1 MNEKTLEL
9 LLKKCSNIRKI
20 NLKTDVNRD
29 LLSLFSQY
37 CPNIKSL
44 TLNGQ
49 KDDKCVDFFL
59 KYGHKLEEL
68 VIYGDL
74 KGIKKYLKLCLNL
87 KIFKANNHSLVFNE
101 DKEFLPKLEYFEKI
115 NSGYNYYIC
124 ANEINQLKIF
134 LNKYYRTMK
143 RLNVWFGS
151 ITKEE
156 VKTCTQCI
164 SRFEN
169 LRQLKFT
176 INLQKTTEP
185 IDNCLSLI
193 GQKCTKLLK
202 LDLSISSLV
211 TISER
216 FFDVFTQFKAI
227 KKLKNSFMGPQSI
240 VGKCRVFQTLQTT
253 L

>member
-1 MNEKTLEL
+1 M
-9 LLKKCSNIRKI
+9 
-20 NLKTDVNRD
+20 
-29 LLSLFSQY
+29 
-37 CPNIKSL
+37 
-44 TLNGQ
+44 
-49 KDDKCVDFFL
+49 
-59 KYGHKLEEL
+59 
-68 VIYGDL
+68 
-74 KGIKKYLKLCLNL
+74 CLNL
-87 KIFKANNHSLVFNE
+87 KIFKANNHSLVLNE
-101 DKEFLPKLEYFEKI
+101 DKEFLPKFEYFEKI

-134 LNKYYRTMK
+134 SDKYYRTMK

-156 VKTCTQCI
+156 VKTCTECI

-193 GQKCTKLLK
+193 GQKCNKLLK
-202 LDLSISSLV
+202 LHLSIKSSV
-211 TISER
+211 TISDQ

-227 KKLKNSFMGPQSI
+227 KKLKIHLWNHKVLSGSVECFKHCKQLYDLHISYPELKEYFFTDVQSFVPKLQILKILSPEKFSDTFSDLFDSMKTGMAK
-240 VGKCRVFQTLQTT
+240 VGDSREGV
-253 L
+253 